1 MKSSNLLYFFVFC
14 STLYSCSSIGNKENE
29 NIEKYQLRHAR
40 GFNVEQYEDYKLV
53 TVRDPWDT
61 VRTLYRYILIDR
73 DKEIPKNLPEGTIVK
88 VPLQTVIAFSTIQCS
103 MLKEIDEQHRITGV
117 CQAKYIDLPYIQER
131 LKAGKII
138 DLGSMHKPDVEQL
151 INLMPSA
158 LIVSAMET
166 GMGYLDKLRIP
177 IIATTDYME
186 DTALGRAEWIRYHA
200 LFYGKEAL
208 ADSLFQETE
217 RRYNEI
223 KDRVKD
229 ASNKPTVFNDLKF
242 GKTWRI
248 AGGKSYLANLIRDA
262 GGEYVWNDDNSTG
275 STRLSAE
282 MVLDKAGLADIWLL
296 KYNRGE
302 DFTYNRLKQ
311 EDKIYAQFGAF
322 NKKQIWGCNTGK
334 VHYFEDLPIHPDSI
348 LKDMAK
354 IFHPNL
360 FTDNK
365 LSYFKSLDEEIL

>member
-103 MLKEIDEQHRITGV
+103 MLQEIDEQHRITGV

-223 KDRVKD
+223 KDRVKN

-262 GGEYVWNDDNSTG
+262 GGEYIWNDDNSTG

-296 KYNRGE
+296 KYNREE

>member
-1 MKSSNLLYFFVFC
+1 MKSSNLLYLFVFC
-14 STLYSCSSIGNKENE
+14 STLYSCSSNGDKENG
-29 NIEKYQLRHAR
+29 NIEKYELRHAR

-73 DKEIPKNLPEGTIVK
+73 EKEIPKKLPEGTVVK

-103 MLKEIDEQHRITGV
+103 MLQEIDEQHRITGV
-117 CQAKYIDLPYIQER
+117 CQAQYIDLPYIQKR

-217 RRYNEI
+217 RRYNEV
-223 KDRVKD
+223 KDRVKN

-282 MVLDKAGLADIWLL
+282 MVLDKAELADIWLL
-296 KYNRGE
+296 KYNREE
-302 DFTYNRLKQ
+302 DFTYNRLRQ

-348 LKDMAK
+348 LRDMAK

-365 LSYFKSLDEEIL
+365 LSYFKSLDE

>member
-1 MKSSNLLYFFVFC
+1 MKSSNLLYLFVFC

-223 KDRVKD
+223 KDRVKN

-296 KYNRGE
+296 KYNREE

-360 FTDNK
+360 VTDNK
-365 LSYFKSLDEEIL
+365 LSYFKSLDE

>member
-73 DKEIPKNLPEGTIVK
+73 DKEIPKNLPEGAIVK

-103 MLKEIDEQHRITGV
+103 MLQEIDEQHRITGV

-223 KDRVKD
+223 KDRVKN

-296 KYNRGE
+296 KYNREE

>member
-200 LFYGKEAL
+200 LFYRKEAL

-223 KDRVKD
+223 KDRVKN

-248 AGGKSYLANLIRDA
+248 ARGKSYLANLIRDA

-296 KYNRGE
+296 KYNREE
-302 DFTYNRLKQ
+302 DLTYNRLKQ
-311 EDKIYAQFGAF
+311 EDKIYAQFDAF

>member
-103 MLKEIDEQHRITGV
+103 MLQEIDEQHRITGV

-223 KDRVKD
+223 KDRVKN

-262 GGEYVWNDDNSTG
+262 GGEYIWNDDNSTG

-296 KYNRGE
+296 KYNREE
-302 DFTYNRLKQ
+302 DLTYNRLKQ

>member
-1 MKSSNLLYFFVFC
+1 MKSSNLLYLFVFC
-14 STLYSCSSIGNKENE
+14 SILYSCSSIGNKENE

-73 DKEIPKNLPEGTIVK
+73 DKEIPTNLPKGTIVK
-88 VPLQTVIAFSTIQCS
+88 VPLPTVIAFSTIQCS
-103 MLKEIDEQHRITGV
+103 MLQEIDEHHRITGV

-186 DTALGRAEWIRYHA
+186 DTALGRAEWIRFHA
-200 LFYGKEAL
+200 LFYGKKAL

-223 KDRVKD
+223 KDRVKN

-296 KYNRGE
+296 KYNREE

-322 NKKQIWGCNTGK
+322 NKKQIWGCNTGR

>member
-1 MKSSNLLYFFVFC
+1 MKSSNLLYLFVFC

-40 GFNVEQYEDYKLV
+40 GFNVEKYEDYKLV

-73 DKEIPKNLPEGTIVK
+73 DKETPKNLPEGTIVK

-103 MLKEIDEQHRITGV
+103 MLQEIDEQHRITGV

-166 GMGYLDKLRIP
+166 GMGYLDKLKIP
-177 IIATTDYME
+177 IIVTTDYME

-200 LFYGKEAL
+200 LFYGKEGL

-223 KDRVKD
+223 KDRVKN

-296 KYNRGE
+296 KYNREE

-365 LSYFKSLDEEIL
+365 LSYFKSLDE